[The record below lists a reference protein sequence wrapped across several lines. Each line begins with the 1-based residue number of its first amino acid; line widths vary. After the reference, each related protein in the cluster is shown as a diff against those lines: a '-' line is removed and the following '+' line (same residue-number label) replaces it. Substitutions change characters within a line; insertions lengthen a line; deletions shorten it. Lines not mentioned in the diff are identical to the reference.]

1 MNSQKTGCLSAIA
14 LVKSY
19 KYFGNRQQNYSAFNR
34 REKMKDNQHEQQL
47 TEAPLFEEISDDNSA
62 SITGGA
68 RADFSGIVPRIG
80 EVTFPRAYTTTS
92 QFNDITIRMSEN
104 PYELKVIAVRANG
117 SGDVGKWKTIPAN
130 YRGPITVASNVRDN
144 TAFKLKFDAP
154 TLNWF
159 DIAGVMTY

>member
-1 MNSQKTGCLSAIA
+1 
-14 LVKSY
+14 
-19 KYFGNRQQNYSAFNR
+19 
-34 REKMKDNQHEQQL
+34 MKDNQHEQQL

-80 EVTFPRAYTTTS
+80 EVTFPRPYTTTPE
-92 QFNDITIRMSEN
+92 FNDITIRMSEN
-104 PYELKVIAVRANG
+104 PYELKVKAVRANG
-117 SGDVGKWKTIPAN
+117 SGDVSTHWRTIPAN
-130 YRGPITVASNVRDN
+130 YRGPITVAAKVRDN

>member
-1 MNSQKTGCLSAIA
+1 
-14 LVKSY
+14 
-19 KYFGNRQQNYSAFNR
+19 
-34 REKMKDNQHEQQL
+34 MKDNQDEQL
-47 TEAPLFEEISDDNSA
+47 FTNLAPLVEEISDDKSA
-62 SITGGA
+62 FVTGGA
-68 RADFSGIVPRIG
+68 RTDFSGVVPRRG

-92 QFNDITIRMSEN
+92 QFNDISIRMSEN

-117 SGDVGKWKTIPAN
+117 SGDVSSHWRTIPAN
-130 YRGPITVASNVRDN
+130 YRGVVTVAANVKDG